1 MTIDEIMH
9 RLQVLKDGGYIWLH
23 RNGGFYRYRNGEI
36 QSSGMSC
43 IEDPRLFLL
52 HVDLER
58 AIWATSSR
66 SVATLVNHFQNLDVV
81 FPPIQ
86 PPTPTPTRQVRAIEL

>member
-23 RNGGFYRYRNGEI
+23 RNGGFYRYRNGEL
-36 QSSGMSC
+36 QNSHMSC
-43 IEDPRLFLL
+43 IDNPILFLL

-58 AIWATSSR
+58 IGWGRSSR
-66 SVATLVNHFQNLDVV
+66 TSQTLVNDFQNLDVV
-81 FPPIQ
+81 FPPTQ
-86 PPTPTPTRQVRAIEL
+86 PPSPTPTRQVRSIEL